1 MSEDRRKYL
10 KEILD
15 EFDRYFDDFE
25 KSVEDAIRSGFSSG
39 QEFFS
44 KPVVKGMALGI
55 GPEGKP
61 TISFFGDNAKT
72 PGGFR
77 SPICEQM
84 ADDKEGTLRLV
95 VELPGIDKQDIQL
108 SALEDK
114 ISLQAEEGERKYKME
129 IALQREIDPESG
141 NATYRNGLLDV
152 VFKQRDKA
160 NKGYRRVRVV

>member
-15 EFDRYFDDFE
+15 EFDRYFEDFE
-25 KSVEDAIRSGFSSG
+25 KSVEDAIRTGFSNS
-39 QEFFS
+39 QQFFS
-44 KPVVKGMALGI
+44 KPVVKGMALGV
-55 GPEGKP
+55 GPEGRP
-61 TISFFGDNAKT
+61 TISFFGDNTKT
-72 PGGFR
+72 PDGFR
-77 SPICEQM
+77 SPIVEQM
-84 ADDKEGTLRLV
+84 VDEKEGTLRLV
-95 VELPGIDKQDIQL
+95 VELPGIEKQDIQL

-114 ISLQAEEGERKYKME
+114 VSIQAEDADRKYRVE
-129 IALQREIDPESG
+129 VELQREIDPESG